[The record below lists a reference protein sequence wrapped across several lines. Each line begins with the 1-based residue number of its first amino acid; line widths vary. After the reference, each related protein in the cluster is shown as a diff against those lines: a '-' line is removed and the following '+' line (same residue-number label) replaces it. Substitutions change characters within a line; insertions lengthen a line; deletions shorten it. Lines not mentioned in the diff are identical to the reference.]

1 MPTRIVTVFGATGTQ
16 GIIAVVTILHERFT
30 LSYRFFRCQSI
41 TRRRDIHSEGSDAQS
56 RLREGVE
63 TQAARR

>member
-16 GIIAVVTILHERFT
+16 GITAVVIILHDRFT
-30 LSYRFFRCQSI
+30 LSYRFFGRQSI
-41 TRRRDIHSEGSDAQS
+41 TRRRDIHSKGSDAQS
-56 RLREGVE
+56 QLREGIE